1 MRSRRFVFLLL
12 LGFSSPLS
20 AASSWPQFRGP
31 GGLGIADEGDPPIH
45 FGPATNV
52 LWKTKLPAGHSSPC
66 VWADRIFLTGVSD
79 ARLETLCLARRDG
92 RVLWRRP
99 APAEK
104 VEATHRIS
112 NPAASTPA
120 TDGQHVYVY
129 FGSFGL
135 LCYDFEGREQW
146 TRPLPPPVVEF
157 GTGTSPILA
166 GDLLILN
173 CDQDLGSYLLAA
185 DKRTGKDVWKIDR
198 AEFRRGF
205 ATPFIWRHGG
215 EEELIVPG
223 SIWLRSYNLKDGSER
238 WTVHGTARIACSSP
252 VASDGLLFSASW
264 NIGGDE
270 DSRITMEPFA
280 EAAAQYDQN
289 KDGQFTAGELPAGPI
304 RERFTL
310 MDLNK
315 DGIAT
320 PAEWQN
326 MVEMFAKAENA
337 VRAIRPGGRG
347 DITASHVAWKVTR
360 SLPYVSSPLC
370 YQGRL
375 YTIKNGGLA
384 SCYEAKTGRV
394 IYQDERL
401 DALGDYYSSAIAANG
416 RIYIASQKGL
426 VLVFTAS
433 DKLDVLARN
442 DLAEQIFATPA
453 IVDGLLYLR
462 TEGHLYAFGK

>member
-1 MRSRRFVFLLL
+1 M
-12 LGFSSPLS
+12 
-20 AASSWPQFRGP
+20 
-31 GGLGIADEGDPPIH
+31 
-45 FGPATNV
+45 
-52 LWKTKLPAGHSSPC
+52 
-66 VWADRIFLTGVSD
+66 
-79 ARLETLCLARRDG
+79 
-92 RVLWRRP
+92 
-99 APAEK
+99 
-104 VEATHRIS
+104 
-112 NPAASTPA
+112 
-120 TDGQHVYVY
+120 
-129 FGSFGL
+129 
-135 LCYDFEGREQW
+135 
-146 TRPLPPPVVEF
+146 PPPVVEF

-185 DKRTGKDVWKIDR
+185 DKRTSKDVWKIER
-198 AEFRRGF
+198 GEFRRGF
-205 ATPFIWRHGG
+205 ATPFVWRHGG

-280 EAAAQYDQN
+280 EAATKYDQN
-289 KDGQFTAGELPAGPI
+289 KDGQFTADELPTGPI

-315 DGIAT
+315 DGVTT

-337 VRAIRPGGRG
+337 VRAIRPGGQG
-347 DITASHVAWKVTR
+347 DITASHIAWKVTR

-416 RIYIASQKGL
+416 RIYIASQKGQ
-426 VLVFTAS
+426 VVVFTAG
-433 DKLDVLARN
+433 DKLDILARN
-442 DLAEQIFATPA
+442 DLTESIFATPA

-462 TEGHLYAFGK
+462 TDGHLYAFGK